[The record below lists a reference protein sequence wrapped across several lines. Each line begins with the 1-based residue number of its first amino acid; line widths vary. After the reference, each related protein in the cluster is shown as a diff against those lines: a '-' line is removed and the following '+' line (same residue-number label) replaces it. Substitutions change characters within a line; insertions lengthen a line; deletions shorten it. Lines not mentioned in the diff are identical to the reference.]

1 MKKKDYKEPS
11 IRVVKLEHTSSIL
24 AGSQTPSGY
33 SVNYKDEDDEDEVPT
48 VQNSIWDR

>member
-1 MKKKDYKEPS
+1 MKKKEYKEPS

-33 SVNYKDEDDEDEVPT
+33 SVNYDDEEQVPT
-48 VQNSIWDR
+48 ISESIWDR

>member
-1 MKKKDYKEPS
+1 MKKKEYKEPS

-33 SVNYKDEDDEDEVPT
+33 SINYDDEEQVPT
-48 VQNSIWDR
+48 ISESIWDR

>member
-11 IRVVKLEHTSSIL
+11 IRVLKLEHTSSIL

-33 SVNYKDEDDEDEVPT
+33 SVNYDDEEQVPT
-48 VQNSIWDR
+48 ISESIWDR

>member
-33 SVNYKDEDDEDEVPT
+33 SVNYDDEEQVPT
-48 VQNSIWDR
+48 ISESIWDR

>member
-1 MKKKDYKEPS
+1 MKKKEYKEPS

-33 SVNYKDEDDEDEVPT
+33 SINYDDEEEVPT
-48 VQNSIWDR
+48 VQDGVWDR

>member
-1 MKKKDYKEPS
+1 MKKKEYKKPS
-11 IRVVKLEHTSSIL
+11 IRVVELEHTSSIL

-33 SVNYKDEDDEDEVPT
+33 SINYYDEEQVPT

>member
-1 MKKKDYKEPS
+1 MKKKEYKEPS

-33 SVNYKDEDDEDEVPT
+33 SINYDDEDEVPT
-48 VQNSIWDR
+48 ISESIWDR